1 MATFLMFGKYSPE
14 ASKEISSERT
24 EKAIGLIEKFGGHVN
39 SIYALLGE
47 KDLVFIVN
55 FPDIEQVM
63 KAAVALSK
71 MTGISFSTTLAIPV
85 EEFDR
90 MMSEL

>member
-1 MATFLMFGKYSPE
+1 MATFLMFGKYSAE
-14 ASKEISSERT
+14 ASREISSNRT
-24 EKAIGLIEKFGGHVN
+24 EKAIEIIEKFGGHVN

-47 KDLVFIVN
+47 KDLVLIVN
-55 FPDIEQVM
+55 FPDTEQVM
-63 KAAVALSK
+63 KAAVALSR
-71 MTGISFSTTLAIPV
+71 MTGISFSTTLAIPA

>member
-24 EKAIGLIEKFGGHVN
+24 EKAIGLVEKYGGHVN

-47 KDLVFIVN
+47 KDLVLIVN
-55 FPDIEQVM
+55 FPDTEQVI
-63 KAAVALSK
+63 KAAVGLSK
-71 MTGISFSTTLAIPV
+71 LTGISFSTTLAIPV

>member
-24 EKAIGLIEKFGGHVN
+24 EKAIGLIEKFGGHVD

-47 KDLVFIVN
+47 KDLVLIVN
-55 FPDIEQVM
+55 FPDTEQVM

-71 MTGISFSTTLAIPV
+71 ITGISFSTTLAIPV
-85 EEFDR
+85 EEFDM